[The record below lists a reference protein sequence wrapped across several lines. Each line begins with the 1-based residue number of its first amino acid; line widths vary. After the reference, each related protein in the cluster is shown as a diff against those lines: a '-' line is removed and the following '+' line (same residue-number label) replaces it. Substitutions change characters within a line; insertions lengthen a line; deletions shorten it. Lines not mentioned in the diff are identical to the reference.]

1 VIRPGPSNSLTDVA
15 GLLVGNAQ
23 DAAAR
28 TGVTVVLAER
38 AILAAVDVRG
48 GAPGTINTDAL
59 RAGGLIQRV
68 DGVVLSGGSVFGLE
82 AAAGMIGWLA
92 ARGRG
97 FADWGPCLP
106 IATGAILFDLL
117 NGGGK
122 AWGNWPPYRDL
133 ADAAA
138 DAAGAEVALGNAGAG
153 YGAVAGTLKGGLGT
167 ASAVDAAS
175 GITVTTLVAVN
186 SVGSVT
192 MPGSRTM

>member
-1 VIRPGPSNSLTDVA
+1 MIRPGPSNSLTDVA

-38 AILAAVDVRG
+38 AILAAADVRG

-82 AAAGMIGWLA
+82 AAAGLIGWLA

-106 IATGAILFDLL
+106 IVTGAILFDLL

-122 AWGNWPPYRDL
+122 GWGDRPPYRDL
-133 ADAAA
+133 AHAAA

-175 GITVTTLVAVN
+175 GITVR
-186 SVGSVT
+186 
-192 MPGSRTM
+192 PWSR